1 MLWGWCVP
9 WPCLWTTCA
18 RHLETAFE
26 SLAGR
31 HRGIPKSRFTGVV
44 DAAVALCS
52 ARRVRTHAHPVV
64 TLWVAHATPCT
75 FPCLGIM
82 PDERLLLAQDI
93 RVAHVFENQESRW
106 LMYDAW
112 LHRTA
117 RFMSCPRRPTC
128 HGWQVSRLIGWC
140 SVPSCR
146 STRHVDPASV
156 KRCADAECVLAMV
169 PHIVLHQDCSHNPE
183 KSSKSWRDVHTAV
196 VVGAGV
202 KRKPDP
208 TAQAFYG
215 LGSSLLRSEWGLRV
229 CPSCVSYANG
239 GKDKRFPREDRLWQ
253 GCPVMS

>member
-52 ARRVRTHAHPVV
+52 ARR
-64 TLWVAHATPCT
+64 
-75 FPCLGIM
+75 
-82 PDERLLLAQDI
+82 DI